1 MEESHT
7 LEFLTA
13 VFCYGWVYK
22 LSANFELIVHDQMT
36 SLLVSAE
43 KTKTYILAVDNE
55 LPTPR
60 PKFNVEVLL
69 VRRVLHKIVFFSAGR
84 LRSKHFPVSTLSFG
98 AWGITLDMFT
108 GRLFFFRGHRNQVS
122 IWCEKC

>member
-36 SLLVSAE
+36 SLLVSAG
-43 KTKTYILAVDNE
+43 KKNKTYMLAVDNE

-69 VRRVLHKIVFFSAGR
+69 VRRVLQKLSFFS
-84 LRSKHFPVSTLSFG
+84 
-98 AWGITLDMFT
+98 
-108 GRLFFFRGHRNQVS
+108 QVACDPNIS
-122 IWCEKC
+122 PCQH